1 LNHNPNFIPVC
12 EPLLLGNEL
21 KYVTEA
27 VAKGWISSSG
37 SAVTEFEKK
46 FAEHLGV
53 RHAVTVSSGTAALH
67 LSLVA
72 AGIGAGDEVIVP
84 TFTMIASAAAICY
97 TGAMPVFV
105 DAELDTWNLDVSAVA
120 AKISPRTRAIMP
132 VHIYGLSCDMDP
144 LRELAKQHNLLLIED
159 AAEAIGS
166 RYKGKPCGS
175 IGDLG
180 CFSFFANKV
189 ITTGEGG
196 MVTADDDAL
205 AAKLRYFK
213 NLCFPMQGPR
223 RYVHADIGFNYR
235 MPNTSAAI
243 GLAQLERVDDYVA
256 RRRNNAALYDE
267 RLRGRP
273 GITTPAE
280 RPWAVNSFWMYS
292 ILIEDDFGLSRDEV
306 MKELAA
312 RDIET
317 RSFFVPMHRQPAL
330 IDYGC
335 DVSGDYSRSEHISA
349 RGLYLPSGSGLSRE
363 QLERVTSTLLG
374 LARA

>member
-1 LNHNPNFIPVC
+1 MKDNAEFIPVC

-21 KYVTEA
+21 KYVSDA
-27 VAKGWISSSG
+27 VSKGWISSSG
-37 SAVTEFEKK
+37 SAVGEFERK

-67 LSLVA
+67 LALLA
-72 AGIGAGDEVIVP
+72 AGIGEGDEVIVP
-84 TFTMIASAAAICY
+84 TFTMIASAAAVCY

-105 DAELDTWNLDVSAVA
+105 DAERDTWNMDVAAIA
-120 AKISPRTRAIMP
+120 AKITPRTRAIMP
-132 VHIYGLSCDMDP
+132 VHIYGLPCDMDP
-144 LRELAKQHNLLLIED
+144 ILELARAHRLLVIED

-166 RYKGKPCGS
+166 RYKQRRCGA
-175 IGDLG
+175 IGELG

-196 MVTADDDAL
+196 MVTTSDDAL

-243 GLAQLERVDDYVA
+243 GLAQLERVEDYVA
-256 RRRNNAALYDE
+256 RRQNNAARYNE
-267 RLRGRP
+267 RLRGRR

-292 ILIEDDFGLSRDEV
+292 ILIEDEFGPTRDEV
-306 MKELAA
+306 MQRLLEKGI
-312 RDIET
+312 DT
-317 RSFFVPMHRQPAL
+317 RSFFVPMHRQQAL

-335 DVSGDYSRSEHISA
+335 DVSGSYASSEDISA
-349 RGLYLPSGSGLSRE
+349 RGLYLPSSSGLTDA
-363 QLERVTSTLLG
+363 QIERVCSTLLS
-374 LARA
+374 LSR